1 MTNEIQH
8 RPDIQQGE
16 IILYQPDETVR
27 LEVRLEDDTVWLNQQ
42 QMADLF
48 GTNRQA
54 ITKHLKNIYSVNEL
68 KKTSTCSIL
77 ELVRQEGTR
86 KVTRKIEFYNLD
98 VIISVG
104 FRVNTK
110 RGIEFRTWANRVLK
124 DHLLRG
130 YSINLQM
137 RQLSQKMDEQQCEI
151 QKIEHTLADH
161 QQKID
166 FFVRTNQQ
174 PVEGVLFEGQIFD
187 AYKLVEQLVKSAKQE
202 VILIDNYIDAT
213 IFDLLERRGQSVS
226 ATIYTEHVGQQL
238 QHLQQL
244 NQQQYGRR
252 IEVRQYSSRFHDRF
266 LIIDEDLY
274 HFGASFKDLGKRL
287 FAFDKMGI
295 DKSVILS
302 QL

>member
-174 PVEGVLFEGQIFD
+174 PVEGILFEGQIFD

-287 FAFDKMGI
+287 FAFDRMGI